1 MTTLISYIITMV
13 LVLNGHGW
21 WAVAFFIIGTLA
33 AISGGENDN

>member
-21 WAVAFFIIGTLA
+21 WAVAFFTIGTLA
-33 AISGGENDN
+33 AIPGGEE